1 MKITNDFC
9 DTKFPKVGERLMK
22 SISFSSTFN
31 GNDKLE
37 PCIVVYV
44 NKKKNYYMVEFI
56 DTKLRECYKFPEV
69 DEIEMFKSDYRRAFG
84 RDPKGVYVYESGII
98 YPSISECARDLGVN
112 KGTISRHIHGEL
124 KHVKGYHIYMF
135 Q

>member
-22 SISFSSTFN
+22 SISFSSAFN

-69 DEIEMFKSDYRRAFG
+69 DEIEMFKSDYHRAFG

-124 KHVKGYHIYMF
+124 KHAKGYHIYVF

>member
-1 MKITNDFC
+1 MKFTNDFC

-37 PCIVVYV
+37 PCVVVYV

-56 DTKLRECYKFPEV
+56 NTKLRECYKSPEV
-69 DEIEMFKSDYRRAFG
+69 DEIAAFKSDYRRAFG

-124 KHVKGYHIYMF
+124 EHVKGYHIYMF